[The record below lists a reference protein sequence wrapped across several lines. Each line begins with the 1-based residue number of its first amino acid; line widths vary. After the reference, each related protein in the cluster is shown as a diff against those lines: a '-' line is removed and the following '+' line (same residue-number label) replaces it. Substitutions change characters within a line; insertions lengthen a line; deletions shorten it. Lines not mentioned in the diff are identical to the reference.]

1 MTHSTNRPPAAIAEY
16 AGARVLVLGAS
27 GFIGR
32 WVARHLTRAGAIVTA
47 GVRRPEKFAEI
58 ARAWGIRAEAFAFDA
73 FDDDTV
79 SQVIS
84 IAAPDIVFNLA
95 AYGIDRAETDPVA
108 LSRINDALV
117 RQAADVLVRTPHNA
131 AWRGRR
137 LVHAGSALEYGL
149 VEGTATEDGPA
160 NPHTDYGRSKLAG
173 TRTLRTFAEANG
185 LDAVTARAFT
195 VFGPGEHEDRL
206 LPSLRQAA
214 RAGSAATLSAGT
226 QLRDFAYVEDV
237 AEGMLRLGLSAGPPG
252 ETVNLATGRM
262 TSVRQFAETAA
273 EVLAMPRDRLLFGN
287 QPVRADEMRITA
299 VDVSLLRQR
308 IGWTPDPD
316 VERGI
321 RRAVHFQLSLD
332 RDSQDPASAN

>member
-1 MTHSTNRPPAAIAEY
+1 MPPAIARYE
-16 AGARVLVLGAS
+16 GVRVLVLGAS

-32 WVARHLTRAGAIVTA
+32 WVARQLTRAGARVAA
-47 GVRRPEKFAEI
+47 GIRRPETFEQI
-58 ARAWGIRAEAFAFDA
+58 ARQWGIVAEAIAFDA
-73 FDDDTV
+73 FDAESV
-79 SQVIS
+79 SHVMS

-108 LSRINDALV
+108 MSRINEALV
-117 RQAADVLVRTPHNA
+117 RQVAELLVRTPHNP
-131 AWRGRR
+131 AWPGRR

-149 VEGTATEDGPA
+149 VNGTATEEGPA

-173 TRTLRTFAEANG
+173 TRALRAFAETSG

-195 VFGPGEHEDRL
+195 VFGPGEHAGRL

-214 RAGSAATLSAGT
+214 RSGLAATMSAGT
-226 QLRDFAYVEDV
+226 QRRDFAYVEDV
-237 AEGMLRLGLSAGPPG
+237 AEGLLRVGLSAGTPG
-252 ETVNLATGRM
+252 EIVNLATGRM

-273 EVLAMPRDRLLFGN
+273 VVLAIPPDRLLFGK
-287 QPVRADEMRITA
+287 QPVRTDEMRISA

-308 IGWTPDPD
+308 TGWTPDPN

-321 RRAVHFQLSLD
+321 RRAVRFELALD
-332 RDSQDPASAN
+332 RDPQPPAAAN